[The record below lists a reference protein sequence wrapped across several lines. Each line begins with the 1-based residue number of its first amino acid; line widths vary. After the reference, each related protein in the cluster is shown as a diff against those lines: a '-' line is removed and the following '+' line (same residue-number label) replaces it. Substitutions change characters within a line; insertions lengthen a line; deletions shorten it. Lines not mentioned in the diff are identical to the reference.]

1 MSDEWQPWVTS
12 SPLSLPSATQLLS
25 LSLRLC
31 FFFFIALI
39 LFSLALFT
47 SLHPSTP
54 QVISLSLLCCFAS
67 SFSTPSYPSPLFPL
81 WFFFVYC
88 QSPFLLFFFHPFMP
102 LLLLLLFLSPSLSL
116 HTHRHT
122 STCTIVPRSVL
133 SSSLAMVL

>member
-88 QSPFLLFFFHPFMP
+88 QSPFLLFFFSPLYAPPAIASFSVPPPFP
-102 LLLLLLFLSPSLSL
+102 LTHTQTHKHMHNSASL
-116 HTHRHT
+116 
-122 STCTIVPRSVL
+122 CPV
-133 SSSLAMVL
+133 